1 MRTWRC
7 GREQR
12 GTQAWGSFSRKCS
25 HRDSIRSRHNAQ
37 SIGGSP
43 AVPPTSHLWLPRIS
57 GGLANSLPL
66 VPLLKPP
73 HIKNSCLRIKRLG
86 ELLSEMSSRRPR
98 QPYGRGLART
108 ATTTSKKEMQ
118 HSEEGL
124 HWWWSL
130 GNLGLL
136 RKVTINHSGRDGKS
150 WRRWKIQA
158 SGEYASRGT

>member
-7 GREQR
+7 GRERR
-12 GTQAWGSFSRKCS
+12 GTQAWGSFSGKCS
-25 HRDSIRSRHNAQ
+25 HRDSITSRNNAQ

-43 AVPPTSHLWLPRIS
+43 AVPPTSHLWLPSIS

-73 HIKNSCLRIKRLG
+73 HIKNSYLRIKKLSA
-86 ELLSEMSSRRPR
+86 LSSEMSSRRPR
-98 QPYGRGLART
+98 QSYGRGLGIT

-118 HSEEGL
+118 HSEGGL

-130 GNLGLL
+130 GNLGLR
-136 RKVTINHSGRDGKS
+136 RKVTINHSGRDGKP